1 MIWSNWYN
9 CHAKDEPSL
18 RKTVFLSML
27 KKFYYSVIVLLF
39 ASLGVVAQ
47 DFNLQ
52 TVTPSSIMQPGQVEI
67 KLFNNLYTQQAYFDD
82 SSNKQNIDFRE
93 SYFTSTNYFLVGVNS
108 WLNLGAEV
116 WLNSV
121 KRTTDPT
128 QKRTEL
134 AYLAPKFKIAPFSS
148 IERFSITSTFLIP
161 LANDMQGGGDPNE
174 PFLAYDNF
182 IWINQ
187 LFYDKQLGLKWQA
200 FFELSGWMYLKKSSV
215 EESDSFFRMP
225 AKAIVSFFPNY
236 RFTLYGM
243 AELMTQLN
251 GDGVEAYYF
260 QSGPGLKYQLLPG
273 KAELE
278 GLYTKFL
285 AGKNQGA
292 GSTFNLGLR
301 IIL

>member
-1 MIWSNWYN
+1 MRL
-9 CHAKDEPSL
+9 KL
-18 RKTVFLSML
+18 LFLE
-27 KKFYYSVIVLLF
+27 ITLLF

-82 SSNKQNIDFRE
+82 VSKKQEIGFRE
-93 SYFTSTNYFLVGVNS
+93 SYFTSTNYFLIGVNS
-108 WLNLGAEV
+108 WLNVGAEV
-116 WLNSV
+116 WVNSV
-121 KRTTDPT
+121 KRNTEPIQT
-128 QKRTEL
+128 RTEV
-134 AYLAPKFKIAPFSS
+134 AYLAPKLKMAPFNS

-161 LANDMQGGGDPNE
+161 IANDMQGGGSPNA

-200 FFELSGWMYLKKSSV
+200 FFELSGWMYFEKSTV
-215 EESDSFFRMP
+215 EESSNFFRMP
-225 AKAIVSFFPNY
+225 AKAIISFFPNY
-236 RFTLYGM
+236 RFTLYGL
-243 AELMTQLN
+243 AEYMTQL
-251 GDGVEAYYF
+251 GGSGVEAYYF
-260 QSGPGLKYQLLPG
+260 QMGPGLKYQLLPG

-285 AGKNQGA
+285 AGKSQGA